1 MQVQRKSAVHLKA
14 ANLKIGIVVSRFNE
28 EITSQLLSAARHA
41 LRQHLVKEGNT
52 KIVSVAGSV
61 EIPYALQHLAR
72 SKQYHCLVALGCVI
86 RGETAHFDYVCKM
99 AQEGILRVM
108 LDDHIPI
115 GFGVLMVNT
124 LPQAQARVHVGGEAV
139 AAALELAMLEAE
151 RSR

>member
-28 EITSQLLSAARHA
+28 EITSQLLSAARQA
-41 LRQHLVKEGNT
+41 LRQHLVKQENT

-99 AQEGILRVM
+99 TQEGVLRVM
-108 LDDHIPI
+108 LDDHIPV

-124 LPQAQARVHVGGEAV
+124 LPQAQARIHVGGEAV

-151 RSR
+151 QKR